1 MQHIHYFKKKKKI
14 NQQIYNKK
22 INWFFDIKSI
32 IYGKNKKKNILNFA
46 KQISND
52 YYLISKI
59 KKTKINGLIKKV
71 NSRKLIIGHYSK
83 DKKILKIIKS
93 IYKLKMNKYFKYFLI
108 QGSIASRD
116 YINGYSDFDT
126 FVVIKNDTLSDIKK
140 ILELRVKLSKLY
152 KKIISFSKLQHHGLI
167 IYTEYD
173 LQNYLQ
179 GFLPVQALR
188 KNSNLFKSEKIKF
201 KLTVDK
207 KENLSKKI
215 LVERKKFLENSLKS
229 KIYNHHVKNKNNI
242 PTIPFRSGDP
252 FLFELFY
259 QIGTMLNIPI
269 LFLDA
274 IGKSSHK
281 KNSFLKFYKIVNN
294 NFVNNFIK
302 KHEKLR
308 LNWKDYD
315 SKNFNISIKLIEYLG
330 SNYINECLKVY
341 KIILSKL

>member
-1 MQHIHYFKKKKKI
+1 MQHIHYFKNRKI
-14 NQQIYNKK
+14 NQQIFNKK
-22 INWFFDIKSI
+22 INWFFDIKSV
-32 IYGKNKKKNILNFA
+32 IYGKYEKKTILNFA
-46 KQISND
+46 NQISKD

-59 KKTKINGLIKKV
+59 KNTKKNTLSRKIN
-71 NSRKLIIGHYSK
+71 SHKLIIKNYSK
-83 DKKILKIIKS
+83 NKKIIKIIKS
-93 IYKLKMNKYFKYFLI
+93 IHNLKMNKYFKYFLI

-126 FVVIKNDTLSDIKK
+126 FVVIKNETLIDNKK
-140 ILELRVKLSKLY
+140 ILELRVKLNKLY
-152 KKIISFSKLQHHGLI
+152 KNIISFSKLQHHGLI

-173 LQNYLQ
+173 LQNYLK

-201 KLTVDK
+201 KLAVDK

-215 LVERKKFLENSLKS
+215 LVERKKFLENSIKF
-229 KIYNHHVKNKNNI
+229 KTYNHHVKNKNNI
-242 PTIPFRSGDP
+242 PKIPFRSGDP

-281 KNSFLKFYKIVNN
+281 KKSFLKFYKIVNN
-294 NFVNNFIK
+294 NFVIDFIK
-302 KHEKLR
+302 KHENLR

-315 SKNFNISIKLIEYLG
+315 SKNFKVSKKLIEYLG
-330 SNYINECLKVY
+330 PNYINDCLKIY